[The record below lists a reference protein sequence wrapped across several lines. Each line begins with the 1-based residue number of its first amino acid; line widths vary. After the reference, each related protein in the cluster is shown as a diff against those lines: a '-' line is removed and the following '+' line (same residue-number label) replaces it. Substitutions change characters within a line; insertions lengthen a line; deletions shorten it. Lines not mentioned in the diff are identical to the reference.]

1 MKKKLGVIITLL
13 TLCICLMTPQ
23 MHAQAASG
31 KTTIAVSSG
40 SINIGQTVTVT
51 AKALSASG
59 DSAYANM
66 VLTYDAGILEFVS
79 CTATYGGGGGSIS
92 VANDSF
98 SVTLKAISAG
108 KASISLSATDGV
120 IFSTAEELDSMA
132 GSSTSVTVNNEAAGS
147 STGNNSSAGTTGGN
161 SAGTG
166 SNNNTGSNT
175 NTAALSADN
184 SLKALTISPG
194 TLSPAFKGST
204 TKYTA
209 TVDNSVTSIAVSATP
224 VNEKATIESVTGNT
238 NLAVGA
244 NVVKIVV
251 KAENGTTATYKITV
265 TRQAAGNAGTTGCE
279 TTTTGGENG
288 DSENG
293 DAETPEDTEEVPAT
307 ETPASQAD
315 VVINDTTYHI
325 SDSFTEEQIPADFTE
340 ATVQFRGTEC
350 RGLTF
355 NKGTISLIYLET
367 DNVDSTIGRFFI
379 YDETRDVVYDFMKFT
394 SGESSYVIPL
404 LAPLDSVLP
413 DSYVQVSLQMPE
425 STVMTAYQLP
435 AAEGEEAS
443 DFYVFYAVNQDGTEG
458 WYQYDAAEGTYQRV
472 NGNITETADSSSD
485 DLAELQS
492 EYDELSRKYKDAKS
506 FSRNMI
512 AVIIFVLAVAVVIGL
527 NIIFFGRKKKGKDE
541 LIEDDNVELEDAEY
555 DEDTDEDLDEDEVE
569 DTENDKKHFFGKF
582 HGLRKKRN
590 NADDFLMDEDEDF
603 SENQIKKNSTQADIT
618 IIGTQP
624 EISQEKTID
633 LVLDEP
639 SQEKTKKAEKIES
652 ERAKVKETKD
662 AEDDDYFDDE
672 EEYIEEEHP
681 INRAYREWND
691 YEDEF
696 PAPVKKTVTEQTS
709 EKKSSEENQKTQPE
723 KNETSVKKEK
733 GLEVFDLNDL

>member
-23 MHAQAASG
+23 MHAKAASG
-31 KTTIAVSSG
+31 KTTIAVSAS
-40 SINIGQTVTVT
+40 SLNIGQTVTVT

-79 CTATYGGGGGSIS
+79 CNATYGGGGGSIS
-92 VANDSF
+92 VASDSF

-132 GSSTSVTVNNEAAGS
+132 GSSTSVTVKNEAAGNN
-147 STGNNSSAGTTGGN
+147 TGN
-161 SAGTG
+161 
-166 SNNNTGSNT
+166 NNNTGSNT
-175 NTAALSADN
+175 NAAALSADN

-244 NVVKIVV
+244 NVVQIVV

-265 TRQAAGNAGTTGCE
+265 TRQAAGTTGSE

-288 DSENG
+288 DDGNG
-293 DAETPEDTEEVPAT
+293 DSETPEDTEEVDTT
-307 ETPASQAD
+307 ETPVSAAD
-315 VVINDTTYHI
+315 VVINNTTYHI
-325 SDSFTEEQIPADFTE
+325 ADNFTEEQIPADFTE
-340 ATVQFRGTEC
+340 ATVNFRGTEC

-355 NKGTISLIYLET
+355 DKGTISLIYLET
-367 DNVDSTIGRFFI
+367 DNVDATTGRFFI

-394 SGESSYVIPL
+394 AGESSYVIPL

-413 DSYVQVSLQMPE
+413 ESYVQVSLQMPE
-425 STVMTAYQLP
+425 NTVMTAYQLP
-435 AAEGEEAS
+435 VEDGEEAS
-443 DFYVFYAVNQDGTEG
+443 DFYIFYGVNQDGTEG

-485 DLAELQS
+485 DLAALQS
-492 EYDELSRKYKDAKS
+492 EYDELSKKYKDAKS

-512 AVIIFVLAVAVVIGL
+512 AVLIFVLAIAVVIML
-527 NIIFFGRKKKGKDE
+527 NIMLFGRKKKGKDE
-541 LIEDDNVELEDAEY
+541 LSEDDDPELDEPE
-555 DEDTDEDLDEDEVE
+555 DEDDEANEE
-569 DTENDKKHFFGKF
+569 TETEKKPLLGKF
-582 HGLRKKRN
+582 HGFRKKEKN
-590 NADDFLMDEDEDF
+590 EDE
-603 SENQIKKNSTQADIT
+603 
-618 IIGTQP
+618 
-624 EISQEKTID
+624 
-633 LVLDEP
+633 
-639 SQEKTKKAEKIES
+639 
-652 ERAKVKETKD
+652 
-662 AEDDDYFDDE
+662 DDYFDDE

-691 YEDEF
+691 YEDEI
-696 PAPVKKTVTEQTS
+696 PSTSEKSVTEEKS
-709 EKKSSEENQKTQPE
+709 EKKSSTENEKMDVPQ
-723 KNETSVKKEK
+723 KNETSVKNEK
-733 GLEVFDLNDL
+733 GMEVFDLNDL

>member
-23 MHAQAASG
+23 MHAKAASG
-31 KTTIAVSSG
+31 KTTIAVSAG
-40 SINIGQTVTVT
+40 SLNIGQTVTVT

-66 VLTYDAGILEFVS
+66 VLTYDAVILEFVS
-79 CTATYGGGGGSIS
+79 CNATYGGGGGSIS
-92 VANDSF
+92 VASDSF

-120 IFSTAEELDSMA
+120 IYGTEEELDSMA
-132 GSSTSVTVNNEAAGS
+132 GSSTSVTVKNEAAGS
-147 STGNNSSAGTTGGN
+147 NTGN
-161 SAGTG
+161 
-166 SNNNTGSNT
+166 NNNTGSNT

-244 NVVKIVV
+244 NVVQIVV

-265 TRQAAGNAGTTGCE
+265 TRQAAGTTGSE

-288 DSENG
+288 DDGNVDS
-293 DAETPEDTEEVPAT
+293 ETPEDTEEVDTT
-307 ETPASQAD
+307 ETPVSAAD
-315 VVINDTTYHI
+315 VVINNTTYHI
-325 SDSFTEEQIPADFTE
+325 ADNFTEEQIPSDFTE
-340 ATVQFRGTEC
+340 ATVNFRGAEC

-367 DNVDSTIGRFFI
+367 DNVDATTGRFFI

-394 SGESSYVIPL
+394 AGESSYAIPL

-413 DSYVQVSLQMPE
+413 ESYVQVSLQMPE
-425 STVMTAYQLP
+425 NTVMAAYQLP
-435 AAEGEEAS
+435 AEDGEEAS
-443 DFYVFYAVNQDGTEG
+443 DFYIFYGVNQDGTEG

-485 DLAELQS
+485 DLAALQS
-492 EYDELSRKYKDAKS
+492 EYDELSKKYKDAKS

-512 AVIIFVLAVAVVIGL
+512 AVLIFVLAIAVVIIL
-527 NIIFFGRKKKGKDE
+527 NIVLFGRKKKGKDE
-541 LIEDDNVELEDAEY
+541 LLEDNDSENEESEY
-555 DEDTDEDLDEDEVE
+555 ESDEEDEFVE
-569 DTENDKKHFFGKF
+569 KSPEAPMKNAEN
-582 HGLRKKRN
+582 
-590 NADDFLMDEDEDF
+590 
-603 SENQIKKNSTQADIT
+603 
-618 IIGTQP
+618 
-624 EISQEKTID
+624 
-633 LVLDEP
+633 
-639 SQEKTKKAEKIES
+639 TKKASKAGQTARTNKAGKPKKAE
-652 ERAKVKETKD
+652 ETEE
-662 AEDDDYFDDE
+662 AQEFEEDEDDYFDDE

-691 YEDEF
+691 YEDEI
-696 PAPVKKTVTEQTS
+696 PSPSKKPVTEEMS
-709 EKKSSEENQKTQPE
+709 EKKSPIENEKMDVPQ
-723 KNETSVKKEK
+723 KNEK
-733 GLEVFDLNDL
+733 GMEVFDLNDL

>member
-23 MHAQAASG
+23 MHAKAASG
-31 KTTIAVSSG
+31 KTTIAVSAG
-40 SINIGQTVTVT
+40 SLNIGQTVTVT

-79 CTATYGGGGGSIS
+79 CNATYGGGGGSIS
-92 VANDSF
+92 VASDSF

-120 IFSTAEELDSMA
+120 IYGTEEELDSMA
-132 GSSTSVTVNNEAAGS
+132 GSSTSVTVKNEAAGS
-147 STGNNSSAGTTGGN
+147 NTGN
-161 SAGTG
+161 
-166 SNNNTGSNT
+166 NNNTGSNT

-244 NVVKIVV
+244 NVVQIVV
-251 KAENGTTATYKITV
+251 KAENGTAATYKITV
-265 TRQAAGNAGTTGCE
+265 TRQAAGTTGSE

-288 DSENG
+288 DDGNVDS
-293 DAETPEDTEEVPAT
+293 ETPEDTEEVDTT
-307 ETPASQAD
+307 ETPVSAAD
-315 VVINDTTYHI
+315 VVINNTTYHI
-325 SDSFTEEQIPADFTE
+325 ADNFTEEQIPSDFTE
-340 ATVQFRGTEC
+340 ATVNFRGAEC

-367 DNVDSTIGRFFI
+367 DNVDATTGRFFI

-394 SGESSYVIPL
+394 AGESSYAIPL

-413 DSYVQVSLQMPE
+413 ESYVQVSLQMPE
-425 STVMTAYQLP
+425 NTVMTAYQLP
-435 AAEGEEAS
+435 AEDGEEAS
-443 DFYVFYAVNQDGTEG
+443 DFYIFYGVNQDGTEG

-485 DLAELQS
+485 DLAALQS
-492 EYDELSRKYKDAKS
+492 EYDELSKKYKDAKS

-512 AVIIFVLAVAVVIGL
+512 AVLIFVLAIAVVIIL
-527 NIIFFGRKKKGKDE
+527 NIVLFGRKKKGKDE
-541 LIEDDNVELEDAEY
+541 LLEDNDSENEESEY
-555 DEDTDEDLDEDEVE
+555 ESDEEDEFVE
-569 DTENDKKHFFGKF
+569 KSPEAPMKNAEN
-582 HGLRKKRN
+582 
-590 NADDFLMDEDEDF
+590 
-603 SENQIKKNSTQADIT
+603 
-618 IIGTQP
+618 
-624 EISQEKTID
+624 
-633 LVLDEP
+633 
-639 SQEKTKKAEKIES
+639 TKKASKAGQTARTNKAGKPKKAE
-652 ERAKVKETKD
+652 ETEE
-662 AEDDDYFDDE
+662 AQEFEEDEDDYFDDE

-691 YEDEF
+691 YEDEI
-696 PAPVKKTVTEQTS
+696 PSPSKKPVTEEMS
-709 EKKSSEENQKTQPE
+709 EKKSPIENEKMDVPQ
-723 KNETSVKKEK
+723 KNEK
-733 GLEVFDLNDL
+733 GMEVFDLNDL

>member
-23 MHAQAASG
+23 MHAKAASG
-31 KTTIAVSSG
+31 KTTIAVSAG
-40 SINIGQTVTVT
+40 SLNIGQTVTVT

-79 CTATYGGGGGSIS
+79 CNATYGGGGGSIS
-92 VANDSF
+92 VASDSF

-120 IFSTAEELDSMA
+120 IYGTEEELDSMA
-132 GSSTSVTVNNEAAGS
+132 GSSTSVTVKNEAAGS
-147 STGNNSSAGTTGGN
+147 NTG
-161 SAGTG
+161 
-166 SNNNTGSNT
+166 NNNTGNNVQITPANSTTGSSDNSTSNSSSDDQKVT

-244 NVVKIVV
+244 NVVQIVV

-265 TRQAAGNAGTTGCE
+265 TRQAAGTTGSE
-279 TTTTGGENG
+279 TTTTGGENVDDGNG
-288 DSENG
+288 DS
-293 DAETPEDTEEVPAT
+293 ETPEDTEEVDTT
-307 ETPASQAD
+307 ETPVSAAD
-315 VVINDTTYHI
+315 VVINNTTYHI
-325 SDSFTEEQIPADFTE
+325 ADNFTEEQIPADFTE
-340 ATVQFRGTEC
+340 ATVHFRGTEC

-355 NKGTISLIYLET
+355 DKGTISLIYLET
-367 DNVDSTIGRFFI
+367 DNVDATTGRFFI

-394 SGESSYVIPL
+394 AGESSYVIPL

-485 DLAELQS
+485 DLAALQS
-492 EYDELSRKYKDAKS
+492 EYDELSKKYKDAKS

-512 AVIIFVLAVAVVIGL
+512 AVLIFVLAIAVVIIL
-527 NIIFFGRKKKGKDE
+527 NIVLFGRKKKGKDE
-541 LIEDDNVELEDAEY
+541 LLEDNDSENEESEY
-555 DEDTDEDLDEDEVE
+555 ESDEEDEFVE
-569 DTENDKKHFFGKF
+569 KSPEAPMKNAEN
-582 HGLRKKRN
+582 
-590 NADDFLMDEDEDF
+590 
-603 SENQIKKNSTQADIT
+603 
-618 IIGTQP
+618 
-624 EISQEKTID
+624 
-633 LVLDEP
+633 
-639 SQEKTKKAEKIES
+639 TKKASKAGQTARTNKAGKPKKAE
-652 ERAKVKETKD
+652 ETEE
-662 AEDDDYFDDE
+662 AQEFEEDEDDYFDDE

-691 YEDEF
+691 YEDEI
-696 PAPVKKTVTEQTS
+696 PSQSKKPVTEETS
-709 EKKSSEENQKTQPE
+709 EKESSTENVKMDEQQ
-723 KNETSVKKEK
+723 KNETSIKNEK

>member
-23 MHAQAASG
+23 MHAKAASG
-31 KTTIAVSSG
+31 KTTIAVSAG
-40 SINIGQTVTVT
+40 SLNIGQTVTVT

-79 CTATYGGGGGSIS
+79 CNATYGGGGGSIS
-92 VANDSF
+92 VASDSF

-120 IFSTAEELDSMA
+120 IYGTEEELDSMA
-132 GSSTSVTVNNEAAGS
+132 GSSTSVTVKNEAAGS
-147 STGNNSSAGTTGGN
+147 NTGN
-161 SAGTG
+161 
-166 SNNNTGSNT
+166 NNNTGSNT

-244 NVVKIVV
+244 NVVQIVV

-265 TRQAAGNAGTTGCE
+265 TRQAAGTTGSE

-288 DSENG
+288 DDGNVDS
-293 DAETPEDTEEVPAT
+293 ETPEDTEEVDTT
-307 ETPASQAD
+307 ETPVSAAD
-315 VVINDTTYHI
+315 VVINNTTYHI
-325 SDSFTEEQIPADFTE
+325 ADNFTEEQIPSDFTE
-340 ATVQFRGTEC
+340 ATVNFRGAEC

-367 DNVDSTIGRFFI
+367 DNVDATTGRFFI

-394 SGESSYVIPL
+394 AGESSYAIPL

-413 DSYVQVSLQMPE
+413 ESYVQVSLQMPE
-425 STVMTAYQLP
+425 NTVMTAYQLP
-435 AAEGEEAS
+435 AEDGEEAS
-443 DFYVFYAVNQDGTEG
+443 DFYIFYGVNQDGTEG

-485 DLAELQS
+485 DLAALQS
-492 EYDELSRKYKDAKS
+492 EYDELSKKYKDAKS

-512 AVIIFVLAVAVVIGL
+512 AVLIFVLAIAVVIIL
-527 NIIFFGRKKKGKDE
+527 NIVLFGRKKKGKDE
-541 LIEDDNVELEDAEY
+541 LLEDNDSENEESEY
-555 DEDTDEDLDEDEVE
+555 ESDEEDEFVE
-569 DTENDKKHFFGKF
+569 KSPEAPMKNAEN
-582 HGLRKKRN
+582 
-590 NADDFLMDEDEDF
+590 
-603 SENQIKKNSTQADIT
+603 
-618 IIGTQP
+618 
-624 EISQEKTID
+624 
-633 LVLDEP
+633 
-639 SQEKTKKAEKIES
+639 TKKASKAGQTARTNKAGKPKKAE
-652 ERAKVKETKD
+652 ETEE
-662 AEDDDYFDDE
+662 AQEFEEDEDDYFDDE

-691 YEDEF
+691 YEDEI
-696 PAPVKKTVTEQTS
+696 PSPSKKPVTEEMS
-709 EKKSSEENQKTQPE
+709 EKKSPIENEKMDVPQKD
-723 KNETSVKKEK
+723 EK
-733 GLEVFDLNDL
+733 GMEVFDLNDL

>member
-23 MHAQAASG
+23 MHAKAASG
-31 KTTIAVSSG
+31 KTTIAVSAG
-40 SINIGQTVTVT
+40 SLNIGQTVTVT

-79 CTATYGGGGGSIS
+79 CNATYGGGGGSIS
-92 VANDSF
+92 VASDSF

-120 IFSTAEELDSMA
+120 IYGTEEELDSMA
-132 GSSTSVTVNNEAAGS
+132 GSSTSVTVKNEAAGS
-147 STGNNSSAGTTGGN
+147 NTGN
-161 SAGTG
+161 
-166 SNNNTGSNT
+166 NNNTGSNT

-244 NVVKIVV
+244 NVVQIVV

-265 TRQAAGNAGTTGCE
+265 TRQAAGTTGSE

-288 DSENG
+288 DDGNVDS
-293 DAETPEDTEEVPAT
+293 ETPEDTEEVDTT
-307 ETPASQAD
+307 ETPVSAAD
-315 VVINDTTYHI
+315 VVINNTTYHI
-325 SDSFTEEQIPADFTE
+325 ADNFTEEQIPSDFTE
-340 ATVQFRGTEC
+340 ATVNFRGAEC

-367 DNVDSTIGRFFI
+367 DNVDATTGRFFI

-394 SGESSYVIPL
+394 AGESSYAIPL

-413 DSYVQVSLQMPE
+413 ESYVQVSLQMPE
-425 STVMTAYQLP
+425 NTVMTAYQLP
-435 AAEGEEAS
+435 AEDGEEAS
-443 DFYVFYAVNQDGTEG
+443 DFYIFYAVNQDGTEG

-485 DLAELQS
+485 DLAALQS
-492 EYDELSRKYKDAKS
+492 EYDELSKKYKDAKS

-512 AVIIFVLAVAVVIGL
+512 AVLIFVLAIAVVIIL
-527 NIIFFGRKKKGKDE
+527 NIMLFGRKKKGKDE
-541 LIEDDNVELEDAEY
+541 LSEDNDPELDEPENEDDEANEE
-555 DEDTDEDLDEDEVE
+555 
-569 DTENDKKHFFGKF
+569 TETEKKPFLGKF
-582 HGLRKKRN
+582 HGFRKKEKN
-590 NADDFLMDEDEDF
+590 EDE
-603 SENQIKKNSTQADIT
+603 
-618 IIGTQP
+618 
-624 EISQEKTID
+624 
-633 LVLDEP
+633 
-639 SQEKTKKAEKIES
+639 
-652 ERAKVKETKD
+652 
-662 AEDDDYFDDE
+662 DDYFDDE

-691 YEDEF
+691 YEDEI
-696 PAPVKKTVTEQTS
+696 PSTSEKSVTEEKS
-709 EKKSSEENQKTQPE
+709 EKKSSTENEKMDVPQ
-723 KNETSVKKEK
+723 KNETSVKNEK
-733 GLEVFDLNDL
+733 GMEVFDLNDL

>member
-23 MHAQAASG
+23 MHAKAASG
-31 KTTIAVSSG
+31 KTTIAVSAG
-40 SINIGQTVTVT
+40 SLNIGQTVTVT

-79 CTATYGGGGGSIS
+79 CNATYGGGGGSIS
-92 VANDSF
+92 VASDSF
-98 SVTLKAISAG
+98 SVTLKAIAAG

-132 GSSTSVTVNNEAAGS
+132 GSSTSVTVKNEAAGS
-147 STGNNSSAGTTGGN
+147 NTGN
-161 SAGTG
+161 
-166 SNNNTGSNT
+166 NNNTGSNT
-175 NTAALSADN
+175 NAAALSADN

-238 NLAVGA
+238 NLAVGT

-265 TRQAAGNAGTTGCE
+265 TRQAAGTTGSE

-288 DSENG
+288 DDGNG
-293 DAETPEDTEEVPAT
+293 DSETPEDTEEVDTT
-307 ETPASQAD
+307 ETPVSAAD
-315 VVINDTTYHI
+315 VVINNTTYHI
-325 SDSFTEEQIPADFTE
+325 ADNFTEEQIPADFTE
-340 ATVQFRGTEC
+340 ATVNFRGTEC

-355 NKGTISLIYLET
+355 DKGTISLIYLET
-367 DNVDSTIGRFFI
+367 DNVDATTGRFFI

-394 SGESSYVIPL
+394 AGESSYVIPL

-413 DSYVQVSLQMPE
+413 ESYVQVSLQMPE

-485 DLAELQS
+485 DLAALQS
-492 EYDELSRKYKDAKS
+492 EYDELSKKYKDAKS

-512 AVIIFVLAVAVVIGL
+512 AVIIFVLAIAVVVIL
-527 NIIFFGRKKKGKDE
+527 NIMLFGRKKKGKDE
-541 LIEDDNVELEDAEY
+541 LSEDNDPELDEPENEDDEANEE
-555 DEDTDEDLDEDEVE
+555 
-569 DTENDKKHFFGKF
+569 TETEKKPFLGKF
-582 HGLRKKRN
+582 HGFRKKEKN
-590 NADDFLMDEDEDF
+590 EDE
-603 SENQIKKNSTQADIT
+603 
-618 IIGTQP
+618 
-624 EISQEKTID
+624 
-633 LVLDEP
+633 
-639 SQEKTKKAEKIES
+639 
-652 ERAKVKETKD
+652 
-662 AEDDDYFDDE
+662 DDYFDDE

-691 YEDEF
+691 YEDEI
-696 PAPVKKTVTEQTS
+696 PSTSEKSVTEEKS
-709 EKKSSEENQKTQPE
+709 EKKSSTENEKMDVPQ
-723 KNETSVKKEK
+723 KNETSVKNEK
-733 GLEVFDLNDL
+733 GMEVFDLNDL

>member
-23 MHAQAASG
+23 MHAKAASG
-31 KTTIAVSSG
+31 KTTIAVSAG
-40 SINIGQTVTVT
+40 SLNIGQTVTVT

-79 CTATYGGGGGSIS
+79 CNATYGGGGGSIS
-92 VANDSF
+92 VASDSF

-120 IFSTAEELDSMA
+120 IYGTEEELDSMA
-132 GSSTSVTVNNEAAGS
+132 GSSTSVTVKNEAAGS
-147 STGNNSSAGTTGGN
+147 NTGNNS
-161 SAGTG
+161 
-166 SNNNTGSNT
+166 NTGSNT

-244 NVVKIVV
+244 NVVQIVV

-265 TRQAAGNAGTTGCE
+265 TRQAAGTTGSE

-288 DSENG
+288 DDGNVDS
-293 DAETPEDTEEVPAT
+293 ETPEDTEEVDTT
-307 ETPASQAD
+307 ETPVSAAD
-315 VVINDTTYHI
+315 VVINNTTYHI
-325 SDSFTEEQIPADFTE
+325 ADNFTEEQIPSDFTE
-340 ATVQFRGTEC
+340 ATVNFRGAEC

-367 DNVDSTIGRFFI
+367 DNVDATTGRFFI
-379 YDETRDVVYDFMKFT
+379 YDETRDVVYDFMTFT
-394 SGESSYVIPL
+394 AGESSYAIPL

-413 DSYVQVSLQMPE
+413 ESYVQVSLQMPE
-425 STVMTAYQLP
+425 NTVMTAYQLP
-435 AAEGEEAS
+435 AEDGEEAS
-443 DFYVFYAVNQDGTEG
+443 DFYIFYGVNQDGTEG

-485 DLAELQS
+485 DLAALQS
-492 EYDELSRKYKDAKS
+492 EYDELSKKYKDAKS

-512 AVIIFVLAVAVVIGL
+512 AVLIFVLAIAVVIIL
-527 NIIFFGRKKKGKDE
+527 NIVLFGRKKKGKDE
-541 LIEDDNVELEDAEY
+541 LLEDNDSENEESEY
-555 DEDTDEDLDEDEVE
+555 ESDEEDEFVE
-569 DTENDKKHFFGKF
+569 KSPEAPMKNAEN
-582 HGLRKKRN
+582 
-590 NADDFLMDEDEDF
+590 
-603 SENQIKKNSTQADIT
+603 
-618 IIGTQP
+618 
-624 EISQEKTID
+624 
-633 LVLDEP
+633 
-639 SQEKTKKAEKIES
+639 TKKASKAGQTARTNKAGKPKKAE
-652 ERAKVKETKD
+652 ETEE
-662 AEDDDYFDDE
+662 AQEFEEDEDDYFDDE

-691 YEDEF
+691 YEDEI
-696 PAPVKKTVTEQTS
+696 PSQSKKPVTEETS
-709 EKKSSEENQKTQPE
+709 EKESSTENVKMDEQQ
-723 KNETSVKKEK
+723 KNETSIKNEK

>member
-23 MHAQAASG
+23 MHAKAASG
-31 KTTIAVSSG
+31 KTTIAVSAG
-40 SINIGQTVTVT
+40 SLNIGQTVTVT

-79 CTATYGGGGGSIS
+79 CNATYGGGGGSIS
-92 VANDSF
+92 VASDSF

-120 IFSTAEELDSMA
+120 IYGTEEELDSMA
-132 GSSTSVTVNNEAAGS
+132 GSSTSVTVKNEAAGS
-147 STGNNSSAGTTGGN
+147 NTGN
-161 SAGTG
+161 
-166 SNNNTGSNT
+166 NNNTGSNT

-244 NVVKIVV
+244 NVVQIVV

-265 TRQAAGNAGTTGCE
+265 TRQAAGTTGSE

-288 DSENG
+288 DDGNVDS
-293 DAETPEDTEEVPAT
+293 ETPEDTEEVDTT
-307 ETPASQAD
+307 ETPVSAAD
-315 VVINDTTYHI
+315 VVINNTTYHI
-325 SDSFTEEQIPADFTE
+325 ADNFTEEQIPSDFTE
-340 ATVQFRGTEC
+340 ATVNFRGAEC

-367 DNVDSTIGRFFI
+367 DNVDATTGRFFI

-394 SGESSYVIPL
+394 AGESSYAIPL

-413 DSYVQVSLQMPE
+413 ESYVPVSLQMPE
-425 STVMTAYQLP
+425 NTVMTAYQLP
-435 AAEGEEAS
+435 AEDGEEAS
-443 DFYVFYAVNQDGTEG
+443 DFYIFYGVNQDGTEG

-485 DLAELQS
+485 DLAALQS
-492 EYDELSRKYKDAKS
+492 EYDELSKKYKDAKS

-512 AVIIFVLAVAVVIGL
+512 AVLIFVLAIAVVIIL
-527 NIIFFGRKKKGKDE
+527 NIVLFGRKKKGKDE
-541 LIEDDNVELEDAEY
+541 LLEDNDSENEESEY
-555 DEDTDEDLDEDEVE
+555 ESDEEDEFVE
-569 DTENDKKHFFGKF
+569 KSPEAPMKNAEN
-582 HGLRKKRN
+582 
-590 NADDFLMDEDEDF
+590 
-603 SENQIKKNSTQADIT
+603 
-618 IIGTQP
+618 
-624 EISQEKTID
+624 
-633 LVLDEP
+633 
-639 SQEKTKKAEKIES
+639 TKKASKAGQTARTNKAGKPKKAE
-652 ERAKVKETKD
+652 ETEE
-662 AEDDDYFDDE
+662 AQEFEEDEDDYFDDE

-691 YEDEF
+691 YEDEI
-696 PAPVKKTVTEQTS
+696 PSPSKKPVTEEMS
-709 EKKSSEENQKTQPE
+709 EKKSPIENEKMDVPQ
-723 KNETSVKKEK
+723 KNEK
-733 GLEVFDLNDL
+733 GMEVFDLNDL

>member
-23 MHAQAASG
+23 MHAKAASG
-31 KTTIAVSSG
+31 KTTIAVSAG
-40 SINIGQTVTVT
+40 SLNIGQTVTVT

-79 CTATYGGGGGSIS
+79 CNATYGGGGGSIS
-92 VANDSF
+92 VASDSF

-120 IFSTAEELDSMA
+120 IYGTEEELDSMA
-132 GSSTSVTVNNEAAGS
+132 GSSTSVTVKNEAAGS
-147 STGNNSSAGTTGGN
+147 NTGN
-161 SAGTG
+161 
-166 SNNNTGSNT
+166 NNNTGSNT

-244 NVVKIVV
+244 NVVQIVV

-265 TRQAAGNAGTTGCE
+265 TRQAAGTTGSE

-288 DSENG
+288 DDGNVDS
-293 DAETPEDTEEVPAT
+293 ETPEDTEEVDTT
-307 ETPASQAD
+307 ETPVSAAD
-315 VVINDTTYHI
+315 VVINNTTYHI
-325 SDSFTEEQIPADFTE
+325 ADNFTEEQIPSDFTE
-340 ATVQFRGTEC
+340 ATVNFRGAEC

-367 DNVDSTIGRFFI
+367 DNVDATTGRFFI

-394 SGESSYVIPL
+394 AGESSYAIPL

-413 DSYVQVSLQMPE
+413 ESYVQVSLQMPE
-425 STVMTAYQLP
+425 NTVMTAYQLP
-435 AAEGEEAS
+435 AEDGEEAS
-443 DFYVFYAVNQDGTEG
+443 DFYIFYGVNQDGTEG

-485 DLAELQS
+485 DLAALQS
-492 EYDELSRKYKDAKS
+492 EYDELSKKYKDAKS

-512 AVIIFVLAVAVVIGL
+512 AVLIFVLAIAVVIIL
-527 NIIFFGRKKKGKDE
+527 NIVLFGRKKKGKDE
-541 LIEDDNVELEDAEY
+541 LSED
-555 DEDTDEDLDEDEVE
+555 
-569 DTENDKKHFFGKF
+569 ND
-582 HGLRKKRN
+582 
-590 NADDFLMDEDEDF
+590 
-603 SENQIKKNSTQADIT
+603 
-618 IIGTQP
+618 P
-624 EISQEKTID
+624 E
-633 LVLDEP
+633 LDEP
-639 SQEKTKKAEKIES
+639 ENEDDEANEETETEKKPFLGKFRGFRKKEKN
-652 ERAKVKETKD
+652 
-662 AEDDDYFDDE
+662 EDEDDYFDDE

-691 YEDEF
+691 YEDEI
-696 PAPVKKTVTEQTS
+696 PSTSEKSVTEEKS
-709 EKKSSEENQKTQPE
+709 EKKSSTENEKMDVPQ
-723 KNETSVKKEK
+723 KNETSVKNEK
-733 GLEVFDLNDL
+733 GMEVFDLNDL

>member
-23 MHAQAASG
+23 MHAKAASG
-31 KTTIAVSSG
+31 KTTIAVSVG
-40 SINIGQTVTVT
+40 SLNIGQTVTVT

-79 CTATYGGGGGSIS
+79 CNATYGGGGGSIS
-92 VANDSF
+92 VASDSF

-108 KASISLSATDGV
+108 KASISLSAKDGV
-120 IFSTAEELDSMA
+120 IYGTEEELDSMA
-132 GSSTSVTVNNEAAGS
+132 GSSTSVTVKNEAAGS
-147 STGNNSSAGTTGGN
+147 NTGN
-161 SAGTG
+161 
-166 SNNNTGSNT
+166 NNNTGSNT

-244 NVVKIVV
+244 NVVQIVV

-265 TRQAAGNAGTTGCE
+265 TRQAAGTTGSE

-288 DSENG
+288 DDGNG
-293 DAETPEDTEEVPAT
+293 DSETPEDTEEVDTT
-307 ETPASQAD
+307 ETPVSAAD
-315 VVINDTTYHI
+315 VVINNTTYHI
-325 SDSFTEEQIPADFTE
+325 ADNFTEEQIPADFTE
-340 ATVQFRGTEC
+340 ATVNFRGTEC

-355 NKGTISLIYLET
+355 DKGTISLIYLET
-367 DNVDSTIGRFFI
+367 DNVDATTGRFFI

-394 SGESSYVIPL
+394 AGESSYVIPL

-413 DSYVQVSLQMPE
+413 ESYVQVSLQMPE
-425 STVMTAYQLP
+425 NTVMTAYQLP
-435 AAEGEEAS
+435 VEDGEEAS
-443 DFYVFYAVNQDGTEG
+443 DFYIFYGVNQDGTEG

-485 DLAELQS
+485 DLAALQS
-492 EYDELSRKYKDAKS
+492 EYDELSKKYKDAKS

-512 AVIIFVLAVAVVIGL
+512 AVLIFVLAIAVVIIL
-527 NIIFFGRKKKGKDE
+527 NIVLFGRKKKGKDE
-541 LIEDDNVELEDAEY
+541 LLEDDNVELEDAEY
-555 DEDTDEDLDEDEVE
+555 DEDIDEDEVE
-569 DTENDKKHFFGKF
+569 DTETDKKPLFGKF
-582 HGLRKKRN
+582 HGFRKKE
-590 NADDFLMDEDEDF
+590 DDSLLDEGD
-603 SENQIKKNSTQADIT
+603 
-618 IIGTQP
+618 

-672 EEYIEEEHP
+672 EEYIEEDHP

-691 YEDEF
+691 YEDEI

-709 EKKSSEENQKTQPE
+709 EQKSSEEDQKTQPE

>member
-23 MHAQAASG
+23 MHAKAASG
-31 KTTIAVSSG
+31 KTTIAVSAG
-40 SINIGQTVTVT
+40 SLNIGQTVTVT
-51 AKALSASG
+51 AKAFSESG
-59 DSAYANM
+59 DSAFANM

-79 CTATYGGGGGSIS
+79 CNTTYGGGGGSIS

-98 SVTLKAISAG
+98 SVTLKAIAAG

-132 GSSTSVTVNNEAAGS
+132 GSSTSVTVKNEVA
-147 STGNNSSAGTTGGN
+147 GGN
-161 SAGTG
+161 STNNGGSGNNGNSGNNGSSGNNGNAGNG
-166 SNNNTGSNT
+166 SS
-175 NTAALSADN
+175 TAALSADN

-209 TVDNSVTSIAVSATP
+209 AVDNSVTSIAVSATP

-238 NLAVGA
+238 NLAVGT

-265 TRQAAGNAGTTGCE
+265 TRQAAGNSGSAAA
-279 TTTTGGENG
+279 TTGGENG
-288 DSENG
+288 DSGNG
-293 DAETPEDTEEVPAT
+293 DDGNDDSGDPGDTEEVDAT
-307 ETPASQAD
+307 ETPVPAAD
-315 VVINDTTYHI
+315 VVINNTTYHI
-325 SDSFTEEQIPADFTE
+325 ADNFTEEQIPADFTE
-340 ATVQFRGTEC
+340 ATVNFRGAEC

-367 DNVDSTIGRFFI
+367 DNVDATTGRFFI

-394 SGESSYVIPL
+394 AGESSYAIPL

-413 DSYVQVSLQMPE
+413 ESYVQVSLQMPE
-425 STVMTAYQLP
+425 NTVMTAYQLP
-435 AAEGEEAS
+435 AEDGEEAS
-443 DFYVFYAVNQDGTEG
+443 DFYIFYGVNQDGTEG

-492 EYDELSRKYKDAKS
+492 EYDELSKKYKDAKS

-512 AVIIFVLAVAVVIGL
+512 AVIIFVLAIAVVVIL
-527 NIIFFGRKKKGKDE
+527 NIMLFGRKKKGKDE
-541 LIEDDNVELEDAEY
+541 LSEDDDPELDEPE
-555 DEDTDEDLDEDEVE
+555 DEDDEANEE
-569 DTENDKKHFFGKF
+569 TETEKKPLLGKF
-582 HGLRKKRN
+582 HGFRKKEKN
-590 NADDFLMDEDEDF
+590 EDE
-603 SENQIKKNSTQADIT
+603 
-618 IIGTQP
+618 
-624 EISQEKTID
+624 
-633 LVLDEP
+633 
-639 SQEKTKKAEKIES
+639 
-652 ERAKVKETKD
+652 
-662 AEDDDYFDDE
+662 DDYFDDE
-672 EEYIEEEHP
+672 EEYIEEDHP

-691 YEDEF
+691 YEDEI
-696 PAPVKKTVTEQTS
+696 PSTSEKSVTEEMS
-709 EKKSSEENQKTQPE
+709 EKKSSTENE
-723 KNETSVKKEK
+723 KMDVPQQKEK
-733 GLEVFDLNDL
+733 GMEVFDLNDL

>member
-23 MHAQAASG
+23 MHAKAASG
-31 KTTIAVSSG
+31 KTTIAVSVG
-40 SINIGQTVTVT
+40 SLNIGQTVTVT

-79 CTATYGGGGGSIS
+79 CNATYGGGGGSIS
-92 VANDSF
+92 VASDSF

-120 IFSTAEELDSMA
+120 IYGTEEELDSMA
-132 GSSTSVTVNNEAAGS
+132 GSSTSVTVKNEAAGS
-147 STGNNSSAGTTGGN
+147 NTGN
-161 SAGTG
+161 
-166 SNNNTGSNT
+166 NNNTGSNT

-265 TRQAAGNAGTTGCE
+265 TRQAAGTTGSE

-288 DSENG
+288 DDGNG
-293 DAETPEDTEEVPAT
+293 DSETPEDTEEVDTT
-307 ETPASQAD
+307 ETPVSAAD
-315 VVINDTTYHI
+315 VVINNTTYHI
-325 SDSFTEEQIPADFTE
+325 ADNFTEEQIPADFTE
-340 ATVQFRGTEC
+340 ATVNFRGTEC

-355 NKGTISLIYLET
+355 DKGTISLIYLET
-367 DNVDSTIGRFFI
+367 DNVDATTGRFFI

-394 SGESSYVIPL
+394 AGESSYVIPL

-413 DSYVQVSLQMPE
+413 ESYVQVSLQMPE
-425 STVMTAYQLP
+425 NTVMTAYQLP
-435 AAEGEEAS
+435 VEDGEEAS
-443 DFYVFYAVNQDGTEG
+443 DFYIFYGVNQDGTEG

-485 DLAELQS
+485 DLAALQS
-492 EYDELSRKYKDAKS
+492 EYDELSKKYKDAKS

-512 AVIIFVLAVAVVIGL
+512 AVLIFVLAIAVVIIL
-527 NIIFFGRKKKGKDE
+527 NIVLFGRKKKGKDE
-541 LIEDDNVELEDAEY
+541 LLEDDNVELEDAEY
-555 DEDTDEDLDEDEVE
+555 DEDIDEDEVE
-569 DTENDKKHFFGKF
+569 DTETDKKPLFGKF
-582 HGLRKKRN
+582 HGFRKKE
-590 NADDFLMDEDEDF
+590 DDSLLDEGD
-603 SENQIKKNSTQADIT
+603 
-618 IIGTQP
+618 

-639 SQEKTKKAEKIES
+639 SQKKTKKAEKIES

-672 EEYIEEEHP
+672 EEYIEEDHP

-691 YEDEF
+691 YEDEI

-709 EKKSSEENQKTQPE
+709 EQKSSEEDQKTQPE

>member
-23 MHAQAASG
+23 MHAKAASG
-31 KTTIAVSSG
+31 KTTIAVSAG
-40 SINIGQTVTVT
+40 SLNIGQTVTVT

-79 CTATYGGGGGSIS
+79 CNATYGGGGGSIS
-92 VANDSF
+92 VASDSF

-120 IFSTAEELDSMA
+120 IYGTEEELDSMA
-132 GSSTSVTVNNEAAGS
+132 GSSTSVTVKNEAAGS
-147 STGNNSSAGTTGGN
+147 NTGNNS
-161 SAGTG
+161 
-166 SNNNTGSNT
+166 NTGSNT

-244 NVVKIVV
+244 NVVQIVV

-265 TRQAAGNAGTTGCE
+265 TRQAAGTTGSE

-288 DSENG
+288 DDGNVDS
-293 DAETPEDTEEVPAT
+293 ETPEDTEEVDTT
-307 ETPASQAD
+307 ETPVSAAD
-315 VVINDTTYHI
+315 VVINNTTYHI
-325 SDSFTEEQIPADFTE
+325 ADNFTEEQIPSDFTE
-340 ATVQFRGTEC
+340 ATVNFRGAEC

-367 DNVDSTIGRFFI
+367 DNVDATTGRFFI

-394 SGESSYVIPL
+394 AGESSYAIPL

-413 DSYVQVSLQMPE
+413 ESYVQVSLQMPE
-425 STVMTAYQLP
+425 NTVMTAYQLP
-435 AAEGEEAS
+435 AEDGEEAS
-443 DFYVFYAVNQDGTEG
+443 DFYIFYGVNQDGTEG

-485 DLAELQS
+485 DLAALQS
-492 EYDELSRKYKDAKS
+492 EYDELSKKYKDAKS

-512 AVIIFVLAVAVVIGL
+512 AVLIFVLAIAVVIIL
-527 NIIFFGRKKKGKDE
+527 NIVLFGRKKKGKDE
-541 LIEDDNVELEDAEY
+541 LLEDNDSENEESEY
-555 DEDTDEDLDEDEVE
+555 ESDEEDEFVE
-569 DTENDKKHFFGKF
+569 KSPEAPMKNAEN
-582 HGLRKKRN
+582 
-590 NADDFLMDEDEDF
+590 
-603 SENQIKKNSTQADIT
+603 
-618 IIGTQP
+618 
-624 EISQEKTID
+624 
-633 LVLDEP
+633 
-639 SQEKTKKAEKIES
+639 TKKASKAGQTARTNKAGKPKKAE
-652 ERAKVKETKD
+652 ETEE
-662 AEDDDYFDDE
+662 AQEFEEDEDDYFDDE

-691 YEDEF
+691 YEDEI
-696 PAPVKKTVTEQTS
+696 PSTSEKSVTEEKS
-709 EKKSSEENQKTQPE
+709 EKKSSTENEKMDVPQ
-723 KNETSVKKEK
+723 KNETSVKNEK
-733 GLEVFDLNDL
+733 GMEVFDLNDL

>member
-23 MHAQAASG
+23 MHAKAASG
-31 KTTIAVSSG
+31 KTTIAVSVG
-40 SINIGQTVTVT
+40 SLNIGQTVMVT

-79 CTATYGGGGGSIS
+79 CNATYGGGGGSIS
-92 VANDSF
+92 VASDSF

-120 IFSTAEELDSMA
+120 IYGTEEELDSMA
-132 GSSTSVTVNNEAAGS
+132 GSSTSVTVKNEAAGS
-147 STGNNSSAGTTGGN
+147 NTGN
-161 SAGTG
+161 
-166 SNNNTGSNT
+166 NNNTGSNT

-244 NVVKIVV
+244 NVVQIVV

-265 TRQAAGNAGTTGCE
+265 TRQAAGTTGSE

-288 DSENG
+288 DDGNG
-293 DAETPEDTEEVPAT
+293 DSETPEDTEEVDTT
-307 ETPASQAD
+307 ETPVSAAD
-315 VVINDTTYHI
+315 VVINNTTYHI
-325 SDSFTEEQIPADFTE
+325 ADNFTEEQIPADFTE
-340 ATVQFRGTEC
+340 ATVNFRGTEC

-355 NKGTISLIYLET
+355 DKGTISLIYLET
-367 DNVDSTIGRFFI
+367 DNVDATTGRFFI

-394 SGESSYVIPL
+394 AGESSYVIPL

-413 DSYVQVSLQMPE
+413 ESYVQVSLQMPE
-425 STVMTAYQLP
+425 NTVMTAYQLP
-435 AAEGEEAS
+435 VEDGEEAS
-443 DFYVFYAVNQDGTEG
+443 DFYIFYGVNQDGTEG

-485 DLAELQS
+485 DLAALQS
-492 EYDELSRKYKDAKS
+492 EYDELSKKYKDAKS

-512 AVIIFVLAVAVVIGL
+512 AVLIFVLAIAVVIIL
-527 NIIFFGRKKKGKDE
+527 NIVLFGRKKKGKDE
-541 LIEDDNVELEDAEY
+541 LLEDDNVELEDAEY
-555 DEDTDEDLDEDEVE
+555 DEDIDEDEVE
-569 DTENDKKHFFGKF
+569 DTETDKKPLFGKF
-582 HGLRKKRN
+582 HGFRKKE
-590 NADDFLMDEDEDF
+590 DDSLLDEGD
-603 SENQIKKNSTQADIT
+603 
-618 IIGTQP
+618 

-672 EEYIEEEHP
+672 EEYIEEDHP

-691 YEDEF
+691 YEDEI

-709 EKKSSEENQKTQPE
+709 EQKSSEEDQKTQPE

>member
-23 MHAQAASG
+23 MHAKAASG
-31 KTTIAVSSG
+31 KTTIAVSAG
-40 SINIGQTVTVT
+40 SLNIGQTVTVT

-79 CTATYGGGGGSIS
+79 CNATYGGGGGSIS
-92 VANDSF
+92 VASDSF

-120 IFSTAEELDSMA
+120 IYGTEEELDSMA
-132 GSSTSVTVNNEAAGS
+132 GSSTSVTVKNEAAGS
-147 STGNNSSAGTTGGN
+147 NGNAGNGSS
-161 SAGTG
+161 SGTG
-166 SNNNTGSNT
+166 SNNNTGS

-209 TVDNSVTSIAVSATP
+209 AVDNSVTSIAVSATP
-224 VNEKATIESVTGNT
+224 VNEKATVESVTGNT

-265 TRQAAGNAGTTGCE
+265 TRQAAGTTGSE

-288 DSENG
+288 DDGNG
-293 DAETPEDTEEVPAT
+293 DSETPEDTEEVDTT
-307 ETPASQAD
+307 ETPVSAAD
-315 VVINDTTYHI
+315 VVINNTTYHI
-325 SDSFTEEQIPADFTE
+325 ADNFTEEQIPADFTE
-340 ATVQFRGTEC
+340 ATVNFRGTEC

-355 NKGTISLIYLET
+355 DKGTISLIYLET
-367 DNVDSTIGRFFI
+367 DNVDATTGRFFI

-394 SGESSYVIPL
+394 AGESSYVIPL

-413 DSYVQVSLQMPE
+413 ESYVQVSLQMPE
-425 STVMTAYQLP
+425 NTVMTAYQLP
-435 AAEGEEAS
+435 AEDGEEAS
-443 DFYVFYAVNQDGTEG
+443 DFYIFYAVNQDGTEG

-485 DLAELQS
+485 DLAALQS
-492 EYDELSRKYKDAKS
+492 QYDELSKKYKDAKS

-512 AVIIFVLAVAVVIGL
+512 AVLIFVLAIAVVIML
-527 NIIFFGRKKKGKDE
+527 NIMLFGRKKKGKDD
-541 LIEDDNVELEDAEY
+541 LSED
-555 DEDTDEDLDEDEVE
+555 
-569 DTENDKKHFFGKF
+569 ND
-582 HGLRKKRN
+582 
-590 NADDFLMDEDEDF
+590 
-603 SENQIKKNSTQADIT
+603 
-618 IIGTQP
+618 P
-624 EISQEKTID
+624 E
-633 LVLDEP
+633 LDEP
-639 SQEKTKKAEKIES
+639 ENEDDEANEETETEKKPFLGKFRGFRKKEKN
-652 ERAKVKETKD
+652 
-662 AEDDDYFDDE
+662 EDEDDYFDDE

-691 YEDEF
+691 YEDEI
-696 PAPVKKTVTEQTS
+696 PSPSKKPVTEEMS
-709 EKKSSEENQKTQPE
+709 EKKSPIENEKIDVPQ
-723 KNETSVKKEK
+723 KNEK
-733 GLEVFDLNDL
+733 GMEVFDLNDL

>member
-23 MHAQAASG
+23 MHAKAASG
-31 KTTIAVSSG
+31 KTTIAVSAG
-40 SINIGQTVTVT
+40 SLNIGQTVTVT

-79 CTATYGGGGGSIS
+79 CNATYGGGGGSIS
-92 VANDSF
+92 VASDSF

-120 IFSTAEELDSMA
+120 IYGTEEELDSMA
-132 GSSTSVTVNNEAAGS
+132 GSSTSVTVKNEAAG
-147 STGNNSSAGTTGGN
+147 GN
-161 SAGTG
+161 STNNGSSG
-166 SNNNTGSNT
+166 SNGNAGNGSNT

-265 TRQAAGNAGTTGCE
+265 TRQAAGTTGSE

-288 DSENG
+288 DDGNG
-293 DAETPEDTEEVPAT
+293 DSETPEDTEEVDAT
-307 ETPASQAD
+307 ETPVPAAD
-315 VVINDTTYHI
+315 VVINNTTYHI
-325 SDSFTEEQIPADFTE
+325 ADNFTEEQIPADFTE
-340 ATVQFRGTEC
+340 ATVNFRGAEC

-367 DNVDSTIGRFFI
+367 DNVDATTGRFFI

-394 SGESSYVIPL
+394 AGESSYAIPL

-413 DSYVQVSLQMPE
+413 ESYVQVSLQMPE
-425 STVMTAYQLP
+425 NTVMTAYQLP
-435 AAEGEEAS
+435 AEDGEEAS
-443 DFYVFYAVNQDGTEG
+443 DFYIFYGVNQDGTEG

-485 DLAELQS
+485 DLAALQS
-492 EYDELSRKYKDAKS
+492 EYDELSKKYKDAKS

-512 AVIIFVLAVAVVIGL
+512 AVLIFVLAIAVVIML
-527 NIIFFGRKKKGKDE
+527 NIMLFGRKKKGKDE
-541 LIEDDNVELEDAEY
+541 LSEDNDPELDEPENEDDEANEE
-555 DEDTDEDLDEDEVE
+555 
-569 DTENDKKHFFGKF
+569 TETEKKPFLGKF
-582 HGLRKKRN
+582 HGFRKKEKN
-590 NADDFLMDEDEDF
+590 EDE
-603 SENQIKKNSTQADIT
+603 
-618 IIGTQP
+618 
-624 EISQEKTID
+624 
-633 LVLDEP
+633 
-639 SQEKTKKAEKIES
+639 
-652 ERAKVKETKD
+652 
-662 AEDDDYFDDE
+662 DDYFDDE

-691 YEDEF
+691 YEDEI
-696 PAPVKKTVTEQTS
+696 PSQSKKPVTEETS
-709 EKKSSEENQKTQPE
+709 EKESSTENVKMDEQQ
-723 KNETSVKKEK
+723 KNETSIKNEK
-733 GLEVFDLNDL
+733 RLEVFDLNDL

>member
-120 IFSTAEELDSMA
+120 IYGTEEELDSMA
-132 GSSTSVTVNNEAAGS
+132 GSSTSVTVKNEAVGS
-147 STGNNSSAGTTGGN
+147 S
-161 SAGTG
+161 TG

-265 TRQAAGNAGTTGCE
+265 TRQAAGNAGTTGGE

-394 SGESSYVIPL
+394 AGESSYVIPL

-485 DLAELQS
+485 DLAALQS
-492 EYDELSRKYKDAKS
+492 EYDELSKKYKDVKS

-541 LIEDDNVELEDAEY
+541 LLEDDNVELEDAEY

-672 EEYIEEEHP
+672 EEYIEEDHP

-723 KNETSVKKEK
+723 KNETSVKNEK

>member
-23 MHAQAASG
+23 MHAKAASG
-31 KTTIAVSSG
+31 KTTIAVSVG
-40 SINIGQTVTVT
+40 SLNIGQTVTVT

-79 CTATYGGGGGSIS
+79 CNATYGGGGGSIS
-92 VANDSF
+92 VASDSF

-120 IFSTAEELDSMA
+120 IYGTEEELDSMA
-132 GSSTSVTVNNEAAGS
+132 GSSTSVTVKNEAAGS
-147 STGNNSSAGTTGGN
+147 NTGN
-161 SAGTG
+161 
-166 SNNNTGSNT
+166 NNNTGSNT

-244 NVVKIVV
+244 NVVQIVV

-265 TRQAAGNAGTTGCE
+265 TRQAAGTTGSE

-288 DSENG
+288 DDGNG
-293 DAETPEDTEEVPAT
+293 DSETPEDTEEVDTT
-307 ETPASQAD
+307 ETPVSAAD
-315 VVINDTTYHI
+315 VVINNTTYHI
-325 SDSFTEEQIPADFTE
+325 ADNFTEEQIPADFTE
-340 ATVQFRGTEC
+340 ATVNFRGTEC

-355 NKGTISLIYLET
+355 DKGTISLIYLET
-367 DNVDSTIGRFFI
+367 DNVDATTGRFFI

-394 SGESSYVIPL
+394 AGESSYVIPL

-413 DSYVQVSLQMPE
+413 ESYVQVSLQMPE
-425 STVMTAYQLP
+425 NTVMTAYQLP
-435 AAEGEEAS
+435 VEDGEEAS
-443 DFYVFYAVNQDGTEG
+443 DFYIFYGVNQDGTEG

-485 DLAELQS
+485 DLAALQS
-492 EYDELSRKYKDAKS
+492 EYDELSKKYKDAKS

-512 AVIIFVLAVAVVIGL
+512 AVLIFVLAIAVVIIL
-527 NIIFFGRKKKGKDE
+527 NIVLFGRKKKGKDE
-541 LIEDDNVELEDAEY
+541 LLEDDNVELEDAEY
-555 DEDTDEDLDEDEVE
+555 DEDIDEDEVE
-569 DTENDKKHFFGKF
+569 GTETDKKPLFGKF
-582 HGLRKKRN
+582 HGFRKKE
-590 NADDFLMDEDEDF
+590 DDSLLDEGD
-603 SENQIKKNSTQADIT
+603 
-618 IIGTQP
+618 

-672 EEYIEEEHP
+672 EEYIEEDHP

-691 YEDEF
+691 YEDEI

-709 EKKSSEENQKTQPE
+709 EQKSSEEDQKTQPE

>member
-23 MHAQAASG
+23 MHAKAASG
-31 KTTIAVSSG
+31 KTTIAVSAS
-40 SINIGQTVTVT
+40 SLNIGQTVTVT

-79 CTATYGGGGGSIS
+79 CNATYGGGGGSIS
-92 VANDSF
+92 VASDSF
-98 SVTLKAISAG
+98 SVTLKAIAAG

-132 GSSTSVTVNNEAAGS
+132 GSSTSVTVKNEAAGS
-147 STGNNSSAGTTGGN
+147 NTGN
-161 SAGTG
+161 
-166 SNNNTGSNT
+166 NNNTGSNT

-244 NVVKIVV
+244 NVVQIVV

-265 TRQAAGNAGTTGCE
+265 TRQAAGTTGSE

-288 DSENG
+288 DDGNG
-293 DAETPEDTEEVPAT
+293 DSETPEDTEEVDTT
-307 ETPASQAD
+307 ETPVSAAD
-315 VVINDTTYHI
+315 VVINNTTYHI
-325 SDSFTEEQIPADFTE
+325 ADNFTEEQIPSDFTE
-340 ATVQFRGTEC
+340 ATVNFRGAEC

-367 DNVDSTIGRFFI
+367 DNVDATTGRFFI

-394 SGESSYVIPL
+394 AGESSYAIPL

-413 DSYVQVSLQMPE
+413 ESYVQVSLQMPE
-425 STVMTAYQLP
+425 NTVMTAYQLP
-435 AAEGEEAS
+435 AEDGEEAS
-443 DFYVFYAVNQDGTEG
+443 DFYIFYGVNQDGTEG

-485 DLAELQS
+485 DLAALQS
-492 EYDELSRKYKDAKS
+492 EYDELSKKYKDAKS

-512 AVIIFVLAVAVVIGL
+512 AVLIFVLAIAVVVIL
-527 NIIFFGRKKKGKDE
+527 NIMLFGRKKKGKDE
-541 LIEDDNVELEDAEY
+541 LSEDDD
-555 DEDTDEDLDEDEVE
+555 
-569 DTENDKKHFFGKF
+569 
-582 HGLRKKRN
+582 
-590 NADDFLMDEDEDF
+590 
-603 SENQIKKNSTQADIT
+603 
-618 IIGTQP
+618 P
-624 EISQEKTID
+624 E
-633 LVLDEP
+633 LDEP
-639 SQEKTKKAEKIES
+639 ENEDDEANEETETEKKPFLGKFRGFRKKEKN
-652 ERAKVKETKD
+652 
-662 AEDDDYFDDE
+662 EDEDDYFDDE

-691 YEDEF
+691 YEDEI
-696 PAPVKKTVTEQTS
+696 PSTSEKSVTEEKS
-709 EKKSSEENQKTQPE
+709 EKKSSTENEKMDVPQ
-723 KNETSVKKEK
+723 KNETSVKNEK
-733 GLEVFDLNDL
+733 GMEVFDLNDL

>member
-23 MHAQAASG
+23 MHAKAASG
-31 KTTIAVSSG
+31 KTTIAVSAG
-40 SINIGQTVTVT
+40 SLNIGQTVTVT

-79 CTATYGGGGGSIS
+79 CNATYGGGGGSIS
-92 VANDSF
+92 VASDSF

-120 IFSTAEELDSMA
+120 IYGTEEELDSMA
-132 GSSTSVTVNNEAAGS
+132 GSSTSVTVKNEAAGS
-147 STGNNSSAGTTGGN
+147 NTGN
-161 SAGTG
+161 
-166 SNNNTGSNT
+166 NNNTGSNT

-184 SLKALTISPG
+184 SLKALTISTG

-244 NVVKIVV
+244 NVVQIVV

-265 TRQAAGNAGTTGCE
+265 TRQAAGTTGSE

-288 DSENG
+288 DDGNG
-293 DAETPEDTEEVPAT
+293 DSETPEDTEEVDTT
-307 ETPASQAD
+307 ETPVSAAD
-315 VVINDTTYHI
+315 VVINNTTYHI
-325 SDSFTEEQIPADFTE
+325 ADNFTEEQIPADFTE
-340 ATVQFRGTEC
+340 ATVNFRGAEC

-367 DNVDSTIGRFFI
+367 DNVDATTGRFFI

-394 SGESSYVIPL
+394 AGESSYVIPL

-413 DSYVQVSLQMPE
+413 ESYVQVSLQMPE
-425 STVMTAYQLP
+425 NTVMTAYQLP
-435 AAEGEEAS
+435 AEDGEEAS
-443 DFYVFYAVNQDGTEG
+443 DFYIFYGVNQDGTEG

-485 DLAELQS
+485 DLAALQS
-492 EYDELSRKYKDAKS
+492 EYDELSKKYKDAKS

-512 AVIIFVLAVAVVIGL
+512 AVIIFVLAIAVVIIL
-527 NIIFFGRKKKGKDE
+527 NIVLFGRKKKGKDE
-541 LIEDDNVELEDAEY
+541 LLEDDDSENEESEY
-555 DEDTDEDLDEDEVE
+555 ESDEEDEFVE
-569 DTENDKKHFFGKF
+569 KSPEAPMKNAEN
-582 HGLRKKRN
+582 
-590 NADDFLMDEDEDF
+590 
-603 SENQIKKNSTQADIT
+603 
-618 IIGTQP
+618 
-624 EISQEKTID
+624 
-633 LVLDEP
+633 
-639 SQEKTKKAEKIES
+639 TKKASKAGQTARTNKAGKPKKAE
-652 ERAKVKETKD
+652 ETEE
-662 AEDDDYFDDE
+662 AQEFEEDEDDYFDDE

-691 YEDEF
+691 YEDEI
-696 PAPVKKTVTEQTS
+696 PSPSKKPVTEEMS
-709 EKKSSEENQKTQPE
+709 EKKSPIENEKMDVPQ
-723 KNETSVKKEK
+723 KNEK
-733 GLEVFDLNDL
+733 GMEVFDLNDL

>member
-23 MHAQAASG
+23 MHAKAASG
-31 KTTIAVSSG
+31 KTTIAVSAG
-40 SINIGQTVTVT
+40 SLNIGQTVTVT

-79 CTATYGGGGGSIS
+79 CNATYGGGGGSIS
-92 VANDSF
+92 VASDSF

-120 IFSTAEELDSMA
+120 IYGTEEELDSMA
-132 GSSTSVTVNNEAAGS
+132 GSSTSVTVKNEAAGS
-147 STGNNSSAGTTGGN
+147 NTGNNSSAGNNGSSGSNGN
-161 SAGTG
+161 AGNGSSSGTG
-166 SNNNTGSNT
+166 SNNNTGS

-265 TRQAAGNAGTTGCE
+265 TRQAAGTTGSE

-288 DSENG
+288 DDGNG
-293 DAETPEDTEEVPAT
+293 DSETPEDTEEVDAT
-307 ETPASQAD
+307 ETPVPAAD
-315 VVINDTTYHI
+315 VVINNTTYHI
-325 SDSFTEEQIPADFTE
+325 ADNFTEEQIPADFTE
-340 ATVQFRGTEC
+340 ATVNFRGAEC

-367 DNVDSTIGRFFI
+367 DNVDATTGRFFI

-394 SGESSYVIPL
+394 AGESSYAIPL

-413 DSYVQVSLQMPE
+413 ESYVQVSLQMPE
-425 STVMTAYQLP
+425 NTVMTAYQFP
-435 AAEGEEAS
+435 VEDGEEAS
-443 DFYVFYAVNQDGTEG
+443 DFYIFYGVNQDGTEG

-485 DLAELQS
+485 DLAALQS
-492 EYDELSRKYKDAKS
+492 EYDELSKKYKDAKS

-512 AVIIFVLAVAVVIGL
+512 AVLIFVLAIAVVIIL
-527 NIIFFGRKKKGKDE
+527 NIVLFGRKKKGKDE
-541 LIEDDNVELEDAEY
+541 LLEDDDSENEESEY
-555 DEDTDEDLDEDEVE
+555 ESDEEDEFVE
-569 DTENDKKHFFGKF
+569 KSPEAPMKNAEN
-582 HGLRKKRN
+582 
-590 NADDFLMDEDEDF
+590 
-603 SENQIKKNSTQADIT
+603 
-618 IIGTQP
+618 
-624 EISQEKTID
+624 
-633 LVLDEP
+633 
-639 SQEKTKKAEKIES
+639 TKKASKAGQTARTNKAGKPKKAE
-652 ERAKVKETKD
+652 ETEE
-662 AEDDDYFDDE
+662 AQEFEEDEDDYFDDE

-691 YEDEF
+691 YEDEI
-696 PAPVKKTVTEQTS
+696 PSPSKKPVTEEMS
-709 EKKSSEENQKTQPE
+709 EKKSPIENEKMDVPQ
-723 KNETSVKKEK
+723 KNEK
-733 GLEVFDLNDL
+733 GMEVFDLNDL

>member
-23 MHAQAASG
+23 MHAKAASG
-31 KTTIAVSSG
+31 KTTIAVSAG
-40 SINIGQTVTVT
+40 SLNIGQTVTVT

-79 CTATYGGGGGSIS
+79 CNATYGGGGGSIS
-92 VANDSF
+92 VASDSF

-120 IFSTAEELDSMA
+120 IYGTEEELDSMA
-132 GSSTSVTVNNEAAGS
+132 GSSTSVTVKNEAAGS
-147 STGNNSSAGTTGGN
+147 NGNAGNGSS
-161 SAGTG
+161 SGTG
-166 SNNNTGSNT
+166 SNNNTGS

-244 NVVKIVV
+244 NVVQIVV

-265 TRQAAGNAGTTGCE
+265 TRQAAGTTGSE

-288 DSENG
+288 DDGNG
-293 DAETPEDTEEVPAT
+293 DSETPEDTEEVDTT
-307 ETPASQAD
+307 ETPVSAAD
-315 VVINDTTYHI
+315 VVINNTTYHI
-325 SDSFTEEQIPADFTE
+325 ADNFTEEQIPADFTE
-340 ATVQFRGTEC
+340 ATVNFRGTEC

-355 NKGTISLIYLET
+355 DKGTISLIYLET
-367 DNVDSTIGRFFI
+367 DNVDATTGRFFI

-394 SGESSYVIPL
+394 AGESSYVIPL

-413 DSYVQVSLQMPE
+413 ESYVQVSLQMPE
-425 STVMTAYQLP
+425 NTVMTAYQLP
-435 AAEGEEAS
+435 VEDGEEAS
-443 DFYVFYAVNQDGTEG
+443 DFYIFYGVNQDGTEG

-485 DLAELQS
+485 DLAALQS
-492 EYDELSRKYKDAKS
+492 EYDELSKKYKDAKS

-512 AVIIFVLAVAVVIGL
+512 AVIIFVLAIAAVVIL
-527 NIIFFGRKKKGKDE
+527 NIVLFGRKKKGKDE
-541 LIEDDNVELEDAEY
+541 LLEDDDSENEESEY
-555 DEDTDEDLDEDEVE
+555 ESDEEDEFVE
-569 DTENDKKHFFGKF
+569 KSPEAPMKNAEN
-582 HGLRKKRN
+582 
-590 NADDFLMDEDEDF
+590 
-603 SENQIKKNSTQADIT
+603 
-618 IIGTQP
+618 
-624 EISQEKTID
+624 
-633 LVLDEP
+633 
-639 SQEKTKKAEKIES
+639 TKKASKAGQTARTNKAGKPKKAE
-652 ERAKVKETKD
+652 ETEE
-662 AEDDDYFDDE
+662 AQEFEEDEDDYFDDE

-691 YEDEF
+691 YEDEI
-696 PAPVKKTVTEQTS
+696 PSQSKKPVTEETS
-709 EKKSSEENQKTQPE
+709 EKESSTENVKMDEQQ
-723 KNETSVKKEK
+723 KNETSIKNEK

>member
-23 MHAQAASG
+23 MHAKAASG
-31 KTTIAVSSG
+31 KTTIAVSAS
-40 SINIGQTVTVT
+40 SLNIGQTVTVT

-79 CTATYGGGGGSIS
+79 CNATYGGGGGSIS
-92 VANDSF
+92 VASDSF

-120 IFSTAEELDSMA
+120 IYGTEEELDSMA
-132 GSSTSVTVNNEAAGS
+132 GSSTSVTVKNEAAGS
-147 STGNNSSAGTTGGN
+147 NTGNNSSAGNNGSSGSNGN
-161 SAGTG
+161 AGNGSSSGTG
-166 SNNNTGSNT
+166 SNNNTGS

-238 NLAVGA
+238 NLAVGT

-265 TRQAAGNAGTTGCE
+265 TRQDAGNSGSAAA
-279 TTTTGGENG
+279 TTGGENG
-288 DSENG
+288 DSGNG
-293 DAETPEDTEEVPAT
+293 DDGNDDSGDPGDTEEVDAT
-307 ETPASQAD
+307 ETPVLAAD
-315 VVINDTTYHI
+315 VVINNTTYHI
-325 SDSFTEEQIPADFTE
+325 ADNFTEEQIPADFTE
-340 ATVQFRGTEC
+340 ATVNFRGAEC

-367 DNVDSTIGRFFI
+367 DNVDATTGRFFI

-394 SGESSYVIPL
+394 AGESSYAIPL

-413 DSYVQVSLQMPE
+413 ESYVQVSLQMPE
-425 STVMTAYQLP
+425 NTVMTAYQLP
-435 AAEGEEAS
+435 VEDGEEAS
-443 DFYVFYAVNQDGTEG
+443 DFYIFYGVNQDGTEG

-485 DLAELQS
+485 DLAALQS
-492 EYDELSRKYKDAKS
+492 EYDELSKKYKDAKS

-512 AVIIFVLAVAVVIGL
+512 AVLIFVLAIAVVIIL
-527 NIIFFGRKKKGKDE
+527 NIVLFGRKKKGKDE
-541 LIEDDNVELEDAEY
+541 LLEDDNVELEDAEY
-555 DEDTDEDLDEDEVE
+555 DEDIDEDEVE
-569 DTENDKKHFFGKF
+569 DTETDKKPLFGKF
-582 HGLRKKRN
+582 HGFRKKE
-590 NADDFLMDEDEDF
+590 DDSLLDEGD
-603 SENQIKKNSTQADIT
+603 
-618 IIGTQP
+618 

-672 EEYIEEEHP
+672 EEYIEEDHP

-691 YEDEF
+691 YEDEI

-709 EKKSSEENQKTQPE
+709 EQKSSEEDQKTQPE

>member
-23 MHAQAASG
+23 MHAKAASG
-31 KTTIAVSSG
+31 KTTIAVSAS
-40 SINIGQTVTVT
+40 SLNIGQTVTVT

-79 CTATYGGGGGSIS
+79 CNATYGGGGGSIS
-92 VANDSF
+92 VASDSF

-120 IFSTAEELDSMA
+120 IYGTEEELDSMA
-132 GSSTSVTVNNEAAGS
+132 GSSTSVTVKNEAAGS
-147 STGNNSSAGTTGGN
+147 NGNAGNGSS
-161 SAGTG
+161 SGTG
-166 SNNNTGSNT
+166 SNNNTGS

-224 VNEKATIESVTGNT
+224 VNEKATVESVTGNT

-265 TRQAAGNAGTTGCE
+265 TRQAAGTTGSE

-288 DSENG
+288 DSGNG

-307 ETPASQAD
+307 EAPASQAE
-315 VVINDTTYHI
+315 VVINDTAYHI

-340 ATVQFRGTEC
+340 AAVQFRGTEC
-350 RGLTF
+350 RGLSF
-355 NKGTISLIYLET
+355 NKGMISLIYLET

-379 YDETRDVVYDFMKFT
+379 YDETRDVIYDFMKFT
-394 SGESSYVIPL
+394 AGESSYVIPL

-485 DLAELQS
+485 DLAALQS
-492 EYDELSRKYKDAKS
+492 EYDELSKKYKDAKS

-512 AVIIFVLAVAVVIGL
+512 AVIIFVLAIAVVVIL
-527 NIIFFGRKKKGKDE
+527 NIMLFGRKKKGKDE
-541 LIEDDNVELEDAEY
+541 LSEDDDPELDEPE
-555 DEDTDEDLDEDEVE
+555 DEDDEANEE
-569 DTENDKKHFFGKF
+569 TETEKKPLLGKF
-582 HGLRKKRN
+582 HGFRKKEKN
-590 NADDFLMDEDEDF
+590 EDE
-603 SENQIKKNSTQADIT
+603 
-618 IIGTQP
+618 
-624 EISQEKTID
+624 
-633 LVLDEP
+633 
-639 SQEKTKKAEKIES
+639 
-652 ERAKVKETKD
+652 
-662 AEDDDYFDDE
+662 DDYFDDE
-672 EEYIEEEHP
+672 EEYIEEDHP

-691 YEDEF
+691 YEDEI
-696 PAPVKKTVTEQTS
+696 PSQSKKPVTEETS
-709 EKKSSEENQKTQPE
+709 EKESSTENVKMDEQQ
-723 KNETSVKKEK
+723 KNETSIKNEK

>member
-23 MHAQAASG
+23 MHAKAASG
-31 KTTIAVSSG
+31 KTTIAVSAS
-40 SINIGQTVTVT
+40 SLNIGQTVTVT
-51 AKALSASG
+51 AKAFSESG
-59 DSAYANM
+59 DSAFANM

-79 CTATYGGGGGSIS
+79 CNTTYGGGGGSIS

-98 SVTLKAISAG
+98 SVTLKAIAAG

-132 GSSTSVTVNNEAAGS
+132 GSSTSVTVKNEVAGGNSTNNGGSGNNGNSGNNGSSGNNGNAGNGS
-147 STGNNSSAGTTGGN
+147 STAS
-161 SAGTG
+161 
-166 SNNNTGSNT
+166 
-175 NTAALSADN
+175 LSADN

-209 TVDNSVTSIAVSATP
+209 AVDNSVTSIAVSATP

-238 NLAVGA
+238 NLAVGT

-265 TRQAAGNAGTTGCE
+265 TRQAAGNSGSATA
-279 TTTTGGENG
+279 TTGGENG
-288 DSENG
+288 DSGNG
-293 DAETPEDTEEVPAT
+293 DDGNDDSGDPGDTEEVDAT
-307 ETPASQAD
+307 ETPVPAVD
-315 VVINDTTYHI
+315 VVINNTTYHI
-325 SDSFTEEQIPADFTE
+325 ADNFTEEQIPADFTE
-340 ATVQFRGTEC
+340 ATVNFRGAEC

-367 DNVDSTIGRFFI
+367 DNVDATTGRFFI

-394 SGESSYVIPL
+394 AGESSYAIPL

-413 DSYVQVSLQMPE
+413 ESYVQVSLQMPE
-425 STVMTAYQLP
+425 NTVMTAYQLP
-435 AAEGEEAS
+435 AEDGEEAS
-443 DFYVFYAVNQDGTEG
+443 DFYIFYGVNQDGTEG
-458 WYQYDAAEGTYQRV
+458 WYQYDAAEETYQRV

-492 EYDELSRKYKDAKS
+492 EYDELSKKYKDAKS

-512 AVIIFVLAVAVVIGL
+512 AVIIFVLAIAVVVIL
-527 NIIFFGRKKKGKDE
+527 NIMLFGRKKKGKDE
-541 LIEDDNVELEDAEY
+541 LSEDDNVELEDAEY
-555 DEDTDEDLDEDEVE
+555 DEDIDEDEVE
-569 DTENDKKHFFGKF
+569 DTETDKKPLFGKF
-582 HGLRKKRN
+582 HGFRKKE
-590 NADDFLMDEDEDF
+590 DDSLLDEGD
-603 SENQIKKNSTQADIT
+603 
-618 IIGTQP
+618 

-672 EEYIEEEHP
+672 EEYIEEDHP

-696 PAPVKKTVTEQTS
+696 PTPVKKTVTEQTS
-709 EKKSSEENQKTQPE
+709 EQKSSDEDQKTQPQE
-723 KNETSVKKEK
+723 NETSVKKEK

>member
-23 MHAQAASG
+23 MHAKAASG
-31 KTTIAVSSG
+31 KTTIAVSAS
-40 SINIGQTVTVT
+40 SLNIGQTVTVT

-79 CTATYGGGGGSIS
+79 CNATYGGGGGSIS
-92 VANDSF
+92 VASDSF

-120 IFSTAEELDSMA
+120 IYGTEEELDSMA
-132 GSSTSVTVNNEAAGS
+132 GSSTSVTVKNEAAGS
-147 STGNNSSAGTTGGN
+147 NGNAGNGSS
-161 SAGTG
+161 SGTG
-166 SNNNTGSNT
+166 SNNNTGS

-209 TVDNSVTSIAVSATP
+209 AVDNSVTSIAVSATP
-224 VNEKATIESVTGNT
+224 VNEKATVESVTGNT

-265 TRQAAGNAGTTGCE
+265 TRQAAGTTGSE

-288 DSENG
+288 DDGNG
-293 DAETPEDTEEVPAT
+293 DSETPEDTEEVDTT
-307 ETPASQAD
+307 ETPVSAAD
-315 VVINDTTYHI
+315 VVINNTTYHI
-325 SDSFTEEQIPADFTE
+325 ADNFTEEQIPADFTE
-340 ATVQFRGTEC
+340 ATVNFRGTEC

-355 NKGTISLIYLET
+355 DKGTISLIYLET
-367 DNVDSTIGRFFI
+367 DNVDATTGRFFI

-394 SGESSYVIPL
+394 AGESSYVIPL

-413 DSYVQVSLQMPE
+413 ESYVQVSLQMPE
-425 STVMTAYQLP
+425 NTVMTAYQLP
-435 AAEGEEAS
+435 AEDGEEAS
-443 DFYVFYAVNQDGTEG
+443 DFYIFYAVNQDGTEG

-485 DLAELQS
+485 DLAALQS
-492 EYDELSRKYKDAKS
+492 QYDELSKKYKDAKS

-512 AVIIFVLAVAVVIGL
+512 AVLIFVLAIAVVIIL
-527 NIIFFGRKKKGKDE
+527 NIMLFGRKKKGKDE
-541 LIEDDNVELEDAEY
+541 LSED
-555 DEDTDEDLDEDEVE
+555 
-569 DTENDKKHFFGKF
+569 ND
-582 HGLRKKRN
+582 
-590 NADDFLMDEDEDF
+590 
-603 SENQIKKNSTQADIT
+603 
-618 IIGTQP
+618 P
-624 EISQEKTID
+624 E
-633 LVLDEP
+633 LDEP
-639 SQEKTKKAEKIES
+639 ENEDDEANEETETEKKPFLGKFRGFRKKEKN
-652 ERAKVKETKD
+652 
-662 AEDDDYFDDE
+662 EDEDDYFDDE

-691 YEDEF
+691 YEDEI
-696 PAPVKKTVTEQTS
+696 PSTS
-709 EKKSSEENQKTQPE
+709 EKSVTEETSEKESSTENVKMDEQQ
-723 KNETSVKKEK
+723 KNETSIKNEK

>member
-23 MHAQAASG
+23 MHAKAASG
-31 KTTIAVSSG
+31 KTTIAVSAG
-40 SINIGQTVTVT
+40 SLNIGQTVTVT

-79 CTATYGGGGGSIS
+79 CNATYGGGGGSIS
-92 VANDSF
+92 VASDSF
-98 SVTLKAISAG
+98 SVTLKAIAAG

-132 GSSTSVTVNNEAAGS
+132 GSSTSVTVKNEAAG
-147 STGNNSSAGTTGGN
+147 GN
-161 SAGTG
+161 STNNGSSGSNGNAGNGSSSGTG

-244 NVVKIVV
+244 NVVQIVV

-265 TRQAAGNAGTTGCE
+265 TRQAAGTTGSE

-288 DSENG
+288 DDGNG
-293 DAETPEDTEEVPAT
+293 DSETPEDTEEVDTT
-307 ETPASQAD
+307 ETPVSAAD
-315 VVINDTTYHI
+315 VVINNTTYHI
-325 SDSFTEEQIPADFTE
+325 ADNFTEEQIPADFTE
-340 ATVQFRGTEC
+340 ATVNFRGAEC

-367 DNVDSTIGRFFI
+367 DNVDATTGRFFI

-394 SGESSYVIPL
+394 AGESSYVIPL

-413 DSYVQVSLQMPE
+413 ESYVQVSLQMPE
-425 STVMTAYQLP
+425 NTVMTAYQLP
-435 AAEGEEAS
+435 VEDGEEAS
-443 DFYVFYAVNQDGTEG
+443 DFYIFYGVNQDGTEG

-472 NGNITETADSSSD
+472 NGNITEAADSSSD
-485 DLAELQS
+485 DLAALQS
-492 EYDELSRKYKDAKS
+492 EYDELSKKYKDAKS

-512 AVIIFVLAVAVVIGL
+512 AVIIFVLAIAVVIIL
-527 NIIFFGRKKKGKDE
+527 NIVLFGRKKKGKDE
-541 LIEDDNVELEDAEY
+541 LLEDDDSENEESEY
-555 DEDTDEDLDEDEVE
+555 ESDEEDEFVE
-569 DTENDKKHFFGKF
+569 KSPEAPMKNAEN
-582 HGLRKKRN
+582 
-590 NADDFLMDEDEDF
+590 
-603 SENQIKKNSTQADIT
+603 
-618 IIGTQP
+618 
-624 EISQEKTID
+624 
-633 LVLDEP
+633 
-639 SQEKTKKAEKIES
+639 TKKASKAGQTARTNKAGKPKKAE
-652 ERAKVKETKD
+652 ETEE
-662 AEDDDYFDDE
+662 AQEFEEDEDDYFDDE

-691 YEDEF
+691 YEDEI
-696 PAPVKKTVTEQTS
+696 PSQSKKPVTEETS
-709 EKKSSEENQKTQPE
+709 EKESSTENVKMDEQQ
-723 KNETSVKKEK
+723 KNETSIKNEK

>member
-23 MHAQAASG
+23 MHAKAASG
-31 KTTIAVSSG
+31 KTTIAVSVG
-40 SINIGQTVTVT
+40 SLNIGQTVTVT

-79 CTATYGGGGGSIS
+79 CNATYGGGGGSIS
-92 VANDSF
+92 VASDSF

-120 IFSTAEELDSMA
+120 IYGTEEELDSMA
-132 GSSTSVTVNNEAAGS
+132 GSSTSVTVKNEAAGS
-147 STGNNSSAGTTGGN
+147 NTGN
-161 SAGTG
+161 
-166 SNNNTGSNT
+166 NNNTGSNT

-244 NVVKIVV
+244 NVVQIVV

-265 TRQAAGNAGTTGCE
+265 TRQAAGTTGSE

-288 DSENG
+288 DDGNG
-293 DAETPEDTEEVPAT
+293 DSETPEDTEEVDTT
-307 ETPASQAD
+307 ETPVSAAD
-315 VVINDTTYHI
+315 VVINNTTYHI
-325 SDSFTEEQIPADFTE
+325 ADNFTEEQIPADFTE
-340 ATVQFRGTEC
+340 ATVNFRGTEC

-355 NKGTISLIYLET
+355 DKGTISLIYLET
-367 DNVDSTIGRFFI
+367 DNVDATTGRFFI

-394 SGESSYVIPL
+394 AGESSYVIPL

-413 DSYVQVSLQMPE
+413 ESYVQVSLQMPE
-425 STVMTAYQLP
+425 NTVMTAYQLP
-435 AAEGEEAS
+435 VEDGEEAS
-443 DFYVFYAVNQDGTEG
+443 DFYIFYGVNQDGTEG

-485 DLAELQS
+485 DLAALQS
-492 EYDELSRKYKDAKS
+492 EYDELSKKYKDAKS

-512 AVIIFVLAVAVVIGL
+512 AVLIFVLAIAVVIIL
-527 NIIFFGRKKKGKDE
+527 NIVLFGRKKKGKDE
-541 LIEDDNVELEDAEY
+541 LLEDDDSENEESEY
-555 DEDTDEDLDEDEVE
+555 ESDEEDEFVE
-569 DTENDKKHFFGKF
+569 KSPEAPMKNAEN
-582 HGLRKKRN
+582 
-590 NADDFLMDEDEDF
+590 
-603 SENQIKKNSTQADIT
+603 
-618 IIGTQP
+618 
-624 EISQEKTID
+624 
-633 LVLDEP
+633 
-639 SQEKTKKAEKIES
+639 TKKASKAGQTARTNKAGKPKKAEETEEVS
-652 ERAKVKETKD
+652 EEVS
-662 AEDDDYFDDE
+662 E
-672 EEYIEEEHP
+672 EETTEE
-681 INRAYREWND
+681 
-691 YEDEF
+691 
-696 PAPVKKTVTEQTS
+696 
-709 EKKSSEENQKTQPE
+709 
-723 KNETSVKKEK
+723 
-733 GLEVFDLNDL
+733 

>member
-23 MHAQAASG
+23 MHAKAASG
-31 KTTIAVSSG
+31 KTTIAVSAG
-40 SINIGQTVTVT
+40 SLNIGQTGTVT

-79 CTATYGGGGGSIS
+79 CNATYGGGGGSIS
-92 VANDSF
+92 VASDSF
-98 SVTLKAISAG
+98 SVTLKAIAAG

-132 GSSTSVTVNNEAAGS
+132 GSSTSVTVKNEAAGNN
-147 STGNNSSAGTTGGN
+147 TGN
-161 SAGTG
+161 
-166 SNNNTGSNT
+166 NNNTGSNT
-175 NTAALSADN
+175 NAAALSADN

-244 NVVKIVV
+244 NVVQIVV

-265 TRQAAGNAGTTGCE
+265 TRQAAGTTGSE

-288 DSENG
+288 DDGNG
-293 DAETPEDTEEVPAT
+293 DSETPEDTEEVDTT
-307 ETPASQAD
+307 ETPVSAAD
-315 VVINDTTYHI
+315 VVINNTTYHI
-325 SDSFTEEQIPADFTE
+325 ADNFTEEQIPADFTE
-340 ATVQFRGTEC
+340 ATVNFRGTEC

-355 NKGTISLIYLET
+355 DKGTISLIYLET
-367 DNVDSTIGRFFI
+367 DNVDATTGRFFI

-394 SGESSYVIPL
+394 AGESSYVIPL

-413 DSYVQVSLQMPE
+413 ESYVQVSLQMPE
-425 STVMTAYQLP
+425 NTVMTAYQLP
-435 AAEGEEAS
+435 VEDGEEAS
-443 DFYVFYAVNQDGTEG
+443 DFYIFYGVNQDGTEG

-485 DLAELQS
+485 DLAALQS
-492 EYDELSRKYKDAKS
+492 EYDELSKKYKDAKS

-512 AVIIFVLAVAVVIGL
+512 AVLIFVLAIAVVVIL
-527 NIIFFGRKKKGKDE
+527 NIMLFGRKKKGKDE
-541 LIEDDNVELEDAEY
+541 LSEDDDPELDEPE
-555 DEDTDEDLDEDEVE
+555 DEDDEANEE
-569 DTENDKKHFFGKF
+569 TETEKKPFLGKF
-582 HGLRKKRN
+582 HGFRKKEKN
-590 NADDFLMDEDEDF
+590 EDE
-603 SENQIKKNSTQADIT
+603 
-618 IIGTQP
+618 
-624 EISQEKTID
+624 
-633 LVLDEP
+633 
-639 SQEKTKKAEKIES
+639 
-652 ERAKVKETKD
+652 
-662 AEDDDYFDDE
+662 DDYFDDE
-672 EEYIEEEHP
+672 EEYIEEDHP

-691 YEDEF
+691 YEDEI
-696 PAPVKKTVTEQTS
+696 PSTSEKSVTEEKS
-709 EKKSSEENQKTQPE
+709 EKKSSTENEKMDVPQ
-723 KNETSVKKEK
+723 KNETSIKNEK

>member
-120 IFSTAEELDSMA
+120 IYGTEEELDSMA
-132 GSSTSVTVNNEAAGS
+132 GSSTSVTVKNEAVGS
-147 STGNNSSAGTTGGN
+147 S
-161 SAGTG
+161 TG

-265 TRQAAGNAGTTGCE
+265 TRQAAGNAGTTGGE

-394 SGESSYVIPL
+394 AGESSYVIPL

-492 EYDELSRKYKDAKS
+492 EYDELSKKYKDVKS

-541 LIEDDNVELEDAEY
+541 LLEDDNVELEDAEY

-672 EEYIEEEHP
+672 EEYIEEDHP

-723 KNETSVKKEK
+723 KNETSVKNEK

>member
-23 MHAQAASG
+23 MHAKAASG
-31 KTTIAVSSG
+31 KTTIAVSAG
-40 SINIGQTVTVT
+40 SLNIGQTVTVT

-79 CTATYGGGGGSIS
+79 CNATYGGGGGSIS
-92 VANDSF
+92 VASDSF
-98 SVTLKAISAG
+98 SVTLKAIAAG

-132 GSSTSVTVNNEAAGS
+132 GSSTSVTVKNEAAG
-147 STGNNSSAGTTGGN
+147 GN
-161 SAGTG
+161 STNNGSSGSNGNAGNGSSSGTG

-265 TRQAAGNAGTTGCE
+265 TRQAAGTTGSE

-288 DSENG
+288 DDGNG
-293 DAETPEDTEEVPAT
+293 DSETPEDTEEVDAT
-307 ETPASQAD
+307 ETPVPAAD
-315 VVINDTTYHI
+315 VVINNTTYHI
-325 SDSFTEEQIPADFTE
+325 ADNFTEEQIPADFTE
-340 ATVQFRGTEC
+340 ATVNFRGAEC

-367 DNVDSTIGRFFI
+367 DNVDATTGRFFI

-394 SGESSYVIPL
+394 AGESSYVIPL

-413 DSYVQVSLQMPE
+413 ESYVQVSLQMPE
-425 STVMTAYQLP
+425 NTVMTAYQLP
-435 AAEGEEAS
+435 VEDGEEAS
-443 DFYVFYAVNQDGTEG
+443 DFYIFYGVNQDGTEG

-485 DLAELQS
+485 DLAALQS
-492 EYDELSRKYKDAKS
+492 EYDELSKKYKDAKS

-512 AVIIFVLAVAVVIGL
+512 AVLIFVLAIAVVIIL
-527 NIIFFGRKKKGKDE
+527 NIVLFGRKKKGKDE
-541 LIEDDNVELEDAEY
+541 LLEDDNVELEDAEY
-555 DEDTDEDLDEDEVE
+555 DEDIDEDEVE
-569 DTENDKKHFFGKF
+569 DTETDKKPLFGKF
-582 HGLRKKRN
+582 HGFRKKE
-590 NADDFLMDEDEDF
+590 DDSLLDEGD
-603 SENQIKKNSTQADIT
+603 
-618 IIGTQP
+618 

-672 EEYIEEEHP
+672 EEYIEEDHP

-691 YEDEF
+691 YEDEI

-709 EKKSSEENQKTQPE
+709 EQKSSEEDQKTQPE

>member
-23 MHAQAASG
+23 MHAKAASG
-31 KTTIAVSSG
+31 KTTIAVSAG
-40 SINIGQTVTVT
+40 SLNIGQTVTVT

-79 CTATYGGGGGSIS
+79 CNATYGGGGGSIS
-92 VANDSF
+92 VASDSF

-120 IFSTAEELDSMA
+120 IYGTEEELDSMA
-132 GSSTSVTVNNEAAGS
+132 GSSTSVTVKNEAAGS
-147 STGNNSSAGTTGGN
+147 NGNAGNGSS
-161 SAGTG
+161 SGTG
-166 SNNNTGSNT
+166 SNNNTGS

-244 NVVKIVV
+244 NVVQIVV

-265 TRQAAGNAGTTGCE
+265 TRQAAGTTGSE
-279 TTTTGGENG
+279 TTTTG
-288 DSENG
+288 SENG
-293 DAETPEDTEEVPAT
+293 DDGNGDSETPEDTEEVDAT
-307 ETPASQAD
+307 ETPVPAAD
-315 VVINDTTYHI
+315 VVINNTTYHI
-325 SDSFTEEQIPADFTE
+325 ADNFTEEQIPADFTE
-340 ATVQFRGTEC
+340 TTVNFRGAEC

-367 DNVDSTIGRFFI
+367 DNVDATTGRFFI

-394 SGESSYVIPL
+394 AGESSYVIPL

-413 DSYVQVSLQMPE
+413 ESYVQVSLQMPE
-425 STVMTAYQLP
+425 NTVMTAYQLP
-435 AAEGEEAS
+435 VEDGEEAS
-443 DFYVFYAVNQDGTEG
+443 DFYIFYGVNQDGTEG

-485 DLAELQS
+485 DLAALQS
-492 EYDELSRKYKDAKS
+492 EYDELSKKYKDAKS

-512 AVIIFVLAVAVVIGL
+512 AVLIFVLAIAVVIIL
-527 NIIFFGRKKKGKDE
+527 NIMLFGRKKKGKDE
-541 LIEDDNVELEDAEY
+541 LSEDDDPELDEPE
-555 DEDTDEDLDEDEVE
+555 DEDDEANEE
-569 DTENDKKHFFGKF
+569 TETEKKPLLGKF
-582 HGLRKKRN
+582 HGFRKKEKN
-590 NADDFLMDEDEDF
+590 EDE
-603 SENQIKKNSTQADIT
+603 
-618 IIGTQP
+618 
-624 EISQEKTID
+624 
-633 LVLDEP
+633 
-639 SQEKTKKAEKIES
+639 
-652 ERAKVKETKD
+652 
-662 AEDDDYFDDE
+662 DDYFDDE
-672 EEYIEEEHP
+672 EEYIEEDHP

-691 YEDEF
+691 YEDEI
-696 PAPVKKTVTEQTS
+696 PSTSEKSVTEEKS
-709 EKKSSEENQKTQPE
+709 EKKSSTENEKMDVPQ
-723 KNETSVKKEK
+723 KNETSVKNEK
-733 GLEVFDLNDL
+733 GMEVFDLNDL